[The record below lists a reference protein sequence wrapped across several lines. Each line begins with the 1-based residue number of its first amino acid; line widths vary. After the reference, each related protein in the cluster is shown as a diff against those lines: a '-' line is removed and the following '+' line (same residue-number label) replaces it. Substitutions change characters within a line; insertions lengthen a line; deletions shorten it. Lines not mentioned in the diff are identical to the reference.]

1 MVASLLLRLLG
12 LLGLL
17 VLVLLLVL
25 MLLLLLTAGG
35 WAFVLPLNTQSQTWT
50 RSPPL
55 ALLRPIRSIRVVKFL

>member
-35 WAFVLPLNTQSQTWT
+35 SFVLTLNTQSQTWT